1 MRPTAALIV
10 VFGSL
15 LAASCSGGS
24 GQSDRGAESTDSES
38 AAPPGETLEALWHA
52 PGEDVAVV
60 PGTSDFAP
68 GPNRISFLIVSSKSE
83 LIERPTAKVYVARAL
98 KAVPFATTT
107 ARLEPIGVPGGETA
121 AAGNIYVATISVP
134 GPGKY
139 WYMAEPVGG
148 KRIQALGNL
157 VVGKTSAAP
166 AIGDRAIA
174 SNTPT
179 LRSTGGNLGSLT
191 TSRHP
196 DRKLYEL
203 SVAQALRAKVPFVV
217 TFATPEFCQTRTCG
231 PVVDVVSAV
240 RRRLAGSGIRFI
252 HVEIYKGNDP
262 AAGVNR
268 WVDEWK
274 LPTEPFT
281 FVVDRKGIVRAK
293 LEGAISVAELT
304 AAARKVA

>member
-1 MRPTAALIV
+1 MRPTAALTVILV
-10 VFGSL
+10 AL
-15 LAASCSGGS
+15 LAAGCGKEN
-24 GQSDRGAESTDSES
+24 RGVESTTDSEP
-38 AAPPGETLEALWHA
+38 AAPPGKTLEALWRA

-60 PGTSDFAP
+60 PGTSDFSP
-68 GPNRISFLIVSSKSE
+68 GPNRISFLIVSKASE
-83 LIERPTAKVYVARAL
+83 LVERPTAKVFLARRL

-107 ARLEPIGVPGGETA
+107 ATLEPIGVPGGDTA
-121 AAGNIYVATISVP
+121 EAGNIYVATVNVP

-166 AIGDRAIA
+166 AVGDPAVA

-179 LRSTGGNLGSLT
+179 LRSTGGDLELLT

-196 DRKLYEL
+196 DRKLYER
-203 SVAQALRAKVPFVV
+203 SVAEALRAHEPFVV
-217 TFATPEFCQTRTCG
+217 SFATPEFCQTRTCG
-231 PVVDVVSAV
+231 PVVDVLSAV
-240 RRRLAGSGIRFI
+240 RRRLAGKGIRFI
-252 HVEIYKGNDP
+252 HVEVYKDNDP
-262 AAGVNR
+262 SLGVNR

-281 FVVDRKGIVRAK
+281 FGVDRKGIVRAK
-293 LEGAISVAELT
+293 LEGAISVAELER
-304 AAARKVA
+304 AARSLR